1 MRSGLP
7 WLLLLAAVSVD
18 CGARTFKVFDTSTD
32 LPIVGAEAEL
42 IARGNVLGITHA
54 EVTLREWHVK
64 TDANGEFS
72 ISPPFAE
79 RAFLLS
85 LWKRGY
91 ARTSS
96 VKEYKLRHSGN
107 ANQDVYYLTPAAEAN
122 AEYVRYLFYVAAEA
136 MDTGKGL
143 AGGPAI
149 VGAPHSLQASEEQ
162 GEDRTGARG
171 AEGFLQVRRR
181 REGASRRGGACHG
194 DRSEFDVSAG
204 TRRRL

>member
-1 MRSGLP
+1 M
-7 WLLLLAAVSVD
+7 
-18 CGARTFKVFDTSTD
+18 
-32 LPIVGAEAEL
+32 
-42 IARGNVLGITHA
+42 LGITHA
-54 EVTLREWHVK
+54 EVTLREWRVK

-72 ISPPFAE
+72 ILPPFAE

-91 ARTSS
+91 AQTSS

-122 AEYVRYLFYVAAEA
+122 AESVRYLFYVAAEA

-149 VGAPHSLQASEEQ
+149 VGVPTLYKQAKSEVKTAREREELRAFCRFDDDVKAQ
-162 GEDRTGARG
+162 GAAGGPAMETGQNLTIAQELV
-171 AEGFLQVRRR
+171 ADCSI
-181 REGASRRGGACHG
+181 A
-194 DRSEFDVSAG
+194 
-204 TRRRL
+204 